1 VDNAKL
7 NNPDPKSSH
16 FSRPVDRFSKDFAE
30 HDREQR
36 FQDRLQK
43 QSAIESRRMNQMNR
57 DIRRWEFM
65 EHEDNTKDLRNER
78 MRQKY
83 KIGQKGNG
91 SGHYNPVSNEYET
104 SPQGVK
110 M

>member
-1 VDNAKL
+1 MDNAKL
-7 NNPDPKSSH
+7 NNPDPQSSH